1 MFMCIVTDILLE
13 VFSCHILGGFA
24 EVVSTSGGHFISTF
38 TFPNISAELLN
49 NTLLT
54 CADIDANEN
63 NETFYMAGNEYIY
76 T

>member
-1 MFMCIVTDILLE
+1 M
-13 VFSCHILGGFA
+13 
-24 EVVSTSGGHFISTF
+24 VSTSGGHFISTF

-63 NETFYMAGNEYIY
+63 NETFYMAGNEDIY
-76 T
+76 YTCNWYTLGLECGQTMRLKLVLA